1 MKKYL
6 FILAA
11 ALMAASCTTTTKTA
25 RTENIPYSM
34 YNANVADLQVGDRV
48 SYTYTPSK
56 AIQRAGVANCKK
68 AAIAEVLTQ
77 NGNADLL
84 VEPQFVISV
93 YRGLF
98 CSKVSSVTVTGRPA
112 KYINIRSLGEKVW
125 TDPVFR
131 GMRNANFY
139 YGAPCRGMECPMK
152 K

>member
-1 MKKYL
+1 MKKFF

-25 RTENIPYSM
+25 RVENIPYSM
-34 YNANVADLQVGDRV
+34 YNANAADLQVGDRV
-48 SYTYTPSK
+48 TYTFTPSK
-56 AIQRAGVANCKK
+56 AIQRGGFANCKK
-68 AAIAEVLTQ
+68 AAINDALAQ

-84 VEPQFVISV
+84 VEPQLVVSV

-98 CSKVSSVTVTGRPA
+98 GSKVKSITVTGRPA
-112 KYINIRSLGEKVW
+112 KYVNIHSLGDKVW

-131 GMRNANFY
+131 GVKNATFHI
-139 YGAPCRGMECPMK
+139 GGCPECPMK